1 MTSNEKLE
9 MDKADDAAEASHK
22 AMILEIIS
30 SGLRAIPDISVNVQ
44 PCGVGM
50 TMGPITLNV
59 AEALAAAAN
68 VMRLVSQR
76 STDDSLRA
84 SRKARLIRQLQD
96 RRMQANIAGRNIK
109 ITDKQIAIHNARLAL
124 CDIRQQQKMI
134 EHATEMEEW
143 LNNKYTSEQLYAW
156 MDGSVRNLFYQT
168 YILAND
174 LAKKAQKAFRFER
187 GSDEA
192 EFINQGYWDTGR
204 DGLLSAEHLYLGLK
218 RMEAAHL
225 EKRNHDFEIV
235 KNISLRQVQPWA
247 LIALRESGVAEF
259 SLPEVLFDFDFPG
272 QYCRRIKTLSLT
284 VPCVV
289 GPYTSINATLAL
301 LSHKYCVQGIAANGA
316 EYVEKQPDDPRFR
329 TDQIPISSIAVSHG
343 QGDTGT
349 FTLNFRDERY
359 FPFEGAGVISSW
371 RIELPTTLKQFD
383 YNTIPDVVLTWATRP
398 LQAAWPSAM
407 QRLRRR

>member
-1 MTSNEKLE
+1 
-9 MDKADDAAEASHK
+9 
-22 AMILEIIS
+22 
-30 SGLRAIPDISVNVQ
+30 
-44 PCGVGM
+44 
-50 TMGPITLNV
+50 
-59 AEALAAAAN
+59 
-68 VMRLVSQR
+68 
-76 STDDSLRA
+76 
-84 SRKARLIRQLQD
+84 
-96 RRMQANIAGRNIK
+96 
-109 ITDKQIAIHNARLAL
+109 
-124 CDIRQQQKMI
+124 
-134 EHATEMEEW
+134 MEEW

-289 GPYTSINATLAL
+289 GPYTSINATLTL

-371 RIELPTTLKQFD
+371 RIELPTTLKHVALRNAASEAALSFQKSVEGVSAADGLAAVFD
-383 YNTIPDVVLTWATRP
+383 LKNDYPTGWSLLRPKTAGDSNSQPTSITISRDVRAKSISLLVAAATRLDWTTALTLKTMDTP
-398 LQAAWPSAM
+398 SVSLAAAGDIGVCQVVTVKDVDEKVGDWELTVTAEGRKAGLEKIVLVF
-407 QRLRRR
+407 QYTVC